1 MTVAGSAT
9 GIGALGL
16 HDNDANATGTMEFQ
30 GNLGAASLV
39 TVARG
44 YAVRLLGLTIA
55 VTADANFLN
64 TGALVLGDGAGDTL
78 TFTGGL
84 DTTTGPG
91 GTSMAGTVQTTNT
104 QMDLGNVTMTA
115 AATLRS
121 GSGAINVASVTDGAG
136 SFVLSLGSAVQTG
149 AITVSGNATFNTLAT
164 FAGAYAVAFTGTTT
178 TVDVDAN
185 FLNTGST
192 TLGDQD
198 TDILTFTGGLGA
210 ASAGGVSAAGAIR
223 TAGQQIDLGAVSLGA
238 NTTIDSSNNGG
249 SATGAIINIASV
261 TGATHDLALISR
273 TGAVTVAGRRDGHR
287 SAWPA

>member
-1 MTVAGSAT
+1 MDVGGGHHPDHEHAGRPWQC
-9 GIGALGL
+9 
-16 HDNDANATGTMEFQ
+16 DNDG
-30 GNLGAASLV
+30 GDYAAERHGSDQ
-39 TVARG
+39 RG
-44 YAVRLLGLTIA
+44 
-55 VTADANFLN
+55 
-64 TGALVLGDGAGDTL
+64 LGDG
-78 TFTGGL
+78 
-84 DTTTGPG
+84 
-91 GTSMAGTVQTTNT
+91 
-104 QMDLGNVTMTA
+104 
-115 AATLRS
+115 RS
-121 GSGAINVASVTDGAG
+121 GQL
-136 SFVLSLGSAVQTG
+136 FLSLGSAAQTG
-149 AITVSGNATFNTLAT
+149 AITVGGNATFNTLTT

-185 FLNTGST
+185 FLNTGIT

-261 TGATHDLALISR
+261 TGATHDLAFNPDRSCD
-273 TGAVTVAGRRDGHR
+273 GCGERDGHR